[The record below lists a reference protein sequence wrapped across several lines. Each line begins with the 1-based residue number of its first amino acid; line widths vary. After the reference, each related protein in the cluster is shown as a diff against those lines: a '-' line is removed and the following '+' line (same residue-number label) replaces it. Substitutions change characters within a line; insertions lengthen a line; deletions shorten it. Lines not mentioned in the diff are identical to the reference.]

1 MHRSRSHLP
10 PGGDGRNLARNLEA
24 EFNEAD
30 ILPKTRDVAIMATVA
45 YIAANT
51 PNDDE
56 NMQKLHTLALKG
68 VRVLQTAN
76 EQGQDRAPRRNT
88 AAA

>member
-1 MHRSRSHLP
+1 
-10 PGGDGRNLARNLEA
+10 
-24 EFNEAD
+24 
-30 ILPKTRDVAIMATVA
+30 MATAA
-45 YIAANT
+45 YIAANA

-76 EQGQDRAPRRNT
+76 EQGQDRAPQMNT